1 MALTKVTGHVIKSD
15 TNITSHNINSSGIV
29 TAVTFDGN
37 FTGVAVTFTG
47 DSTIGSLGIT
57 TNLNVGGISTLTGNI
72 DANGSLDVDGHT
84 ELDNLRVS
92 GVSTLTGRIFAGGTV
107 IPGYSGADDLTIGTE
122 SGNHGITIR
131 SSTTGGGGLFFS
143 DATSAGDN
151 ATQWAGGLEYSHS
164 NGELRF
170 YQGGTVRGMFQG
182 GGHFTPWLDSTGA
195 LGTTSKRWSNVHAD
209 AATIAGNA
217 TISGNLTVDGV
228 LTYQDVTNI
237 DSIGIVTAR
246 AGIVAQ
252 DDVTFQTAN
261 GSNIFIDKSDNSI
274 RLGDSVTQYLGSDN
288 DLWFLHNGST
298 GYIHNVTGSLYIRN
312 ESAGDIYIQGKSGEN
327 SIICNDDGNVQ
338 LYNDNVIKFNT
349 TSTGVTVHGSTDPNL
364 TIRQGASSS
373 SGSGFLAYE
382 NVDGNGQPRSIAK
395 IEGKTTGNGGY
406 GELNFQT
413 QFNNTL
419 STRWT
424 IDHTGQLVP
433 GAAGAVNIGS
443 ASLEIGHVYIADD
456 KKIYLGSDQDTRIY
470 HSGSHGY
477 IKHTGTGNFYIDI
490 NNDDL
495 FAITMAES
503 EHLANFHGNGAVELF
518 HNASKKFETTSLGV
532 TVTGEVAATQDYPT
546 TRPRLDFNFEATKK
560 LDQRIT
566 YYRTGPASF
575 TDEFGKLIKVGDNEP
590 RFDHNFSTGESLGLL
605 MEATST
611 NISRY
616 SEQASGPTN
625 WNQFGSISENVI
637 EAPDGTMT
645 ADKLEAPTSGLG
657 LINIALSWT
666 ANVPHTFSIFAKSG
680 EFNRIGIRLYDGT
693 SYFMRTTVNLDTGE
707 AVNNEAGTL
716 RVDKFANGWWRIST
730 TGTPVATYNYNS
742 LGSVEPHNTAL
753 VQAADPSSSKEGIYI
768 WGWQM
773 EAKGHPTSYIPTNGA
788 AVTRGNEHAVIDG
801 EDFTDF
807 YNPSE
812 SSVLAVGTMQRT
824 VATQGQL
831 NIFHIG
837 DSNEDGHGVFREH
850 GTKDV
855 WYHIRNNNSTPSGGN
870 LNPNAF
876 GDWNKDEEARIAV
889 AFKDG
894 DQAISVNGGNQVTAS
909 VTSSYPTAD
918 ITKMWIGSHGNGSYF
933 EGHIKRI
940 AYYPK
945 LLTDNQLNTLTA

>member
-1 MALTKVTGHVIKSD
+1 M
-15 TNITSHNINSSGIV
+15 
-29 TAVTFDGN
+29 
-37 FTGVAVTFTG
+37 
-47 DSTIGSLGIT
+47 
-57 TNLNVGGISTLTGNI
+57 
-72 DANGSLDVDGHT
+72 
-84 ELDNLRVS
+84 
-92 GVSTLTGRIFAGGTV
+92 
-107 IPGYSGADDLTIGTE
+107 
-122 SGNHGITIR
+122 
-131 SSTTGGGGLFFS
+131 
-143 DATSAGDN
+143 
-151 ATQWAGGLEYSHS
+151 
-164 NGELRF
+164 
-170 YQGGTVRGMFQG
+170 
-182 GGHFTPWLDSTGA
+182 
-195 LGTTSKRWSNVHAD
+195 
-209 AATIAGNA
+209 
-217 TISGNLTVDGV
+217 
-228 LTYQDVTNI
+228 
-237 DSIGIVTAR
+237 
-246 AGIVAQ
+246 
-252 DDVTFQTAN
+252 
-261 GSNIFIDKSDNSI
+261 
-274 RLGDSVTQYLGSDN
+274 
-288 DLWFLHNGST
+288 WFLHNGST

-424 IDHTGQLVP
+424 IDHTGHLVP

-532 TVTGEVAATQDYPT
+532 TVTGEVAATQDNPT
-546 TRPRLDFNFEATKK
+546 TRPRLDFNFAATKK
-560 LDQRIT
+560 LDPRIK

-575 TDEFGKLIKVGDNEP
+575 TDEFGKLIKVGDNQP

-909 VTSSYPTAD
+909 VTSS
-918 ITKMWIGSHGNGSYF
+918 
-933 EGHIKRI
+933 
-940 AYYPK
+940 
-945 LLTDNQLNTLTA
+945 